1 MMNNFDI
8 TAIEEIAKD
17 IIVGLNISKNIYP
30 NRPKA
35 SVSVND
41 FVVVGVSEEVVDR
54 SAFGECV
61 IDVDLFAKD
70 INNFKNSKKLS
81 AMYQTFIKGFPAS
94 KDNLLFDTEPTI
106 IGDTPDDYGYH
117 ARMIRIKT
125 IIKAI

>member
-8 TAIEEIAKD
+8 TAIEETARGIIASLD
-17 IIVGLNISKNIYP
+17 ISKKIYP

-41 FVVVGVSEEVVDR
+41 FVVVGVSEELADR
-54 SAFGECV
+54 GTYGECV

-70 INNFKNSKKLS
+70 INNFKNGKKLS
-81 AMYQTFIKGFPAS
+81 AMYRKFVEGFPAA
-94 KDNLLFDTEPTI
+94 KENLLFDTEPII

-125 IIKAI
+125 TIKAI